1 MNSYYFLTVAG
12 VLSCFA
18 AGGGVSHPGK
28 CRHVLRSDEVRV
40 ICLYVNFT
48 QLPSKAFPGNT
59 TDLNVRFSNL
69 SSIASDDLK
78 IFSQLRQL
86 SLIRNQLRTLPAD
99 LLKGLSNLHIL
110 DLTGNVCVY
119 ITNISYGSQ
128 IELVSVFAH
137 SIETVSLSVH

>member
-12 VLSCFA
+12 VLSCFV
-18 AGGGVSHPGK
+18 AGGFDSHQGK
-28 CRHVLRSDEVRV
+28 CRRVLRSDEVRV
-40 ICLYVNFT
+40 ICLYANFT

-69 SSIASDDLK
+69 SSITSDDLK
-78 IFSQLRQL
+78 IFSQLRHL

-110 DLTGNVCVY
+110 DLTGNMCVY
-119 ITNISYGSQ
+119 ITNISYGPQ
-128 IELVSVFAH
+128 I
-137 SIETVSLSVH
+137 